1 MNFEELKKNEAL
13 TDGEKGFVDAVE
25 NAVTEKVQ
33 NSTKGLAKS
42 DDMEAM
48 RSDISKEITSIKAM
62 LEKKANEKGS
72 LEDVLYNNLKD
83 YITTE
88 NGRKMIDFGKLH
100 QSGGKNITIKAAGL
114 ISEANSVNAA
124 HLSVDEVE
132 MGVAP
137 RDHSPIYD
145 ISFVYPTDKRTIVI
159 PEYAAGEG
167 DAAWTAEGA
176 AKPLVDADLTERT
189 VAVGKVAVRAKFS
202 REVLEDF
209 ADFCAEVRNDM
220 ISRLAN
226 VESVGILY
234 GTGTGGQ
241 ITGVSGTMATYVA
254 TGIEVVNPNMCDA
267 LKAAYAQIQ
276 AYTYQDVN
284 YKPNAVLVNVI
295 DLANMDGLKDSTGR
309 NLFTEYKEWFD
320 AVGVQIIPVS
330 SSVVAVGKFIMGD
343 FQHLVIR
350 PRTELEVQVG
360 WENDDFSKNLVTVIA
375 ERRLAAYIK
384 TQHQYAFVY
393 DEYANVITAI
403 TPSE

>member
-25 NAVTEKVQ
+25 NAVSEKVE

-83 YITTE
+83 YITEE

-100 QSGGKNITIKAAGL
+100 QSGGKNITIKAAGTVTTG
-114 ISEANSVNAA
+114 NVDAA
-124 HLSVDEVE
+124 HLSVDVVE
-132 MGVAP
+132 MSVAP

-145 ISFVYPTDKRTIVI
+145 ISFVYPTDK
-159 PEYAAGEG
+159 
-167 DAAWTAEGA
+167 
-176 AKPLVDADLTERT
+176 PLYDADLSERT
-189 VAVGKVAVRAKFS
+189 VPVGKVAVRAKFS

-241 ITGVSGTMATYVA
+241 ITGVSGTMAAYVA
-254 TGIEVVNPNMCDA
+254 TGISVVNPNMCDA

-309 NLFTEYKEWFD
+309 NLFAEYKEWFD

-393 DEYANVITAI
+393 DEYENVITAI